1 MKNKKLARIL
11 SVLATVALLASCVP
25 VALAATTNPSWNTLV
40 SEMVYYGSDARK
52 EISKLV
58 TTVDKGD
65 QGTQVTL
72 VNCLSGAAA
81 TTLPANS
88 CYGWDSYSFDLTIS
102 DIQNDPS
109 ALYLAL
115 RYEMNNWL
123 ADGAPRSIEQ
133 LERGLGLKIDLNNS
147 KLTVYRMKVHK
158 GTNVTNG
165 HYTTYFFWDND
176 AQAEA
181 AKYYETTEFDF
192 DLEKTHRFVIYRA
205 NDGTSGYND
214 MVITMDGVVIHKF
227 SIKIN
232 GADEHEDD
240 FNNVRTAADFAVLM
254 GLNSSSVDASVE
266 DAIQAKVL
274 FNANPKKTAT
284 ELSELITACTTK
296 KDGVVDSEPPAVGQ
310 VKTAAKTEFAAAIA
324 TATTVANG
332 TDQKEET
339 LYPAMAALQAAL
351 AKFEKAVVKPVDT
364 EALTEAIEYAEE
376 ALEMLG
382 ETAIGYADLKA
393 LVAEAKALLT
403 NAATTPSDEGDAMV
417 TALLE
422 AADALELPS
431 DEDDDFG
438 GEDSDD
444 GLGGAD
450 ADSTPGADGET
461 GGDPDVSEPVETG
474 DSALAVV
481 LSLVLCAAAAAALLL
496 TKKRTLA
503 E

>member
-1 MKNKKLARIL
+1 MKNKNMARIL
-11 SVLATVALLASCVP
+11 SVLAAAVLLATCVP
-25 VALAATTNPSWNTLV
+25 VALADTTTPTWNTLV
-40 SEMVYYGSDARK
+40 SEMVYYGSEARK
-52 EISKLV
+52 EISNLI

-65 QGTQVTL
+65 KGTEVTL

-81 TTLPANS
+81 TTLPSNS

-102 DIQNDPS
+102 DTQNDPS

-123 ADGAPRSIEQ
+123 ANGAPRSIEQ
-133 LERGLGLKIDLNNS
+133 LDRGLGLKMDLNNN

-158 GTNVTNG
+158 GTSVTNG
-165 HYTTYFFWDND
+165 HYTTYFFWDDD

-181 AKYYETTEFDF
+181 ARYYATTEFDF
-192 DLEKTHRFVIYRA
+192 DPKVPHRFVIYRT
-205 NDGTSGYND
+205 NDGNSGYND

-232 GADEHEDD
+232 GSDEHEDD
-240 FNNVRTAADFAVLM
+240 FDNVRRAAPFAVLM

-274 FNANPKKTAT
+274 FNANPKRTNT
-284 ELSELITACTTK
+284 ELGELITACNTK
-296 KDGVVDSEPPAVGQ
+296 KDGVVDSENPAVGQ
-310 VKTAAKTEFAAAIA
+310 VKTAAKTEFATAIA
-324 TATTVANG
+324 TATTVATG
-332 TDQKEET
+332 TDQREET
-339 LYPAMAALQAAL
+339 LYPAMVALKAAL

-376 ALEMLG
+376 ALEALG
-382 ETAIGYADLKA
+382 ETAIGYDDLVA
-393 LVAEAKALLT
+393 LVAEARALLT

-422 AADALELPS
+422 AADALELPM

-438 GEDSDD
+438 DDNNDDSLGGEDTDNAPDGDD
-444 GLGGAD
+444 
-450 ADSTPGADGET
+450 
-461 GGDPDVSEPVETG
+461 GDPDVSEPVETG

-481 LSLVLCAAAAAALLL
+481 LSLVLCAVAAAALLL
-496 TKKRTLA
+496 TKKRALA
-503 E
+503 K